1 MSSIFLS
8 YRRGPGASE
17 TVGRLHDRLAAKYG
31 KSNVFMDVDTVR
43 PGSDFVSA
51 VSQAIESSEVVLAVI
66 DPQWAVDAAGRDRIA
81 EAGDYVRLEIGTA
94 VHRGVTVIPV
104 LILGAEMPT
113 PDRLPP
119 DLQPLTSRQA
129 VVLSHERFTTDVLP
143 LELELDD
150 LLGSDSPFVPPRERN
165 ERGRRRA
172 RKVFI
177 WVLVSFVIGFV
188 VLLLAISAGN

>member
-1 MSSIFLS
+1 
-8 YRRGPGASE
+8 
-17 TVGRLHDRLAAKYG
+17 
-31 KSNVFMDVDTVR
+31 MDVDTVR

-94 VHRGVTVIPV
+94 LHRGVTVIPV

-119 DLQPLTSRQA
+119 DLQPLTRRQA

-150 LLGSDSPFVPPRERN
+150 LLGDNLLGNEPIPTPRPPFAPPRRWS
-165 ERGRRRA
+165 ERGRRRG
-172 RKVFI
+172 RKVF
-177 WVLVSFVIGFV
+177 LAAGGFVIGV
-188 VLLLAISAGN
+188 VVGLWLLGALVG